1 MKETLKRKVLRHGI
15 MFLVFGCILK
25 KVGKTTFI
33 YRSEKLLENARI
45 MGATIDDEEFIY
57 SLMTA
62 GIIPKNKG
70 NNNRREDLNKPSTSG
85 YKPKFGNQQKQTGN
99 SHNEKAANCLI
110 AKNQEKSELEWVI
123 DSELES
129 YLKRK
134 GIEHQR
140 TAFFSPA
147 QNGRCEIANRS
158 LIEGTRA
165 LLIESGLPIKFW
177 AEAMNTY
184 TYLKNRTPSY
194 HNINKTPEE
203 MFTGRKPTVS
213 HLKVFGCKVEFWT
226 PKHKTSK
233 SEKITKTGI
242 FVGYPSCRKAYR
254 ICNPE
259 NFTITETRDVAFL
272 ENQKGVELL
281 TSNEQDSTDYSI
293 IKIDGPA
300 EEKTN
305 SSSGD
310 EESSVEIQNPASNTR
325 YNFRHTHRPGFYYEP
340 SLSEEENEENSI
352 IQASNDTLSMT
363 QYRNSIPKTYKEAI

>member
-1 MKETLKRKVLRHGI
+1 MEGRLQKNIADYIDLKTGVFYGAGLIAFSGLMVAFKKLNVFSRLLYKN
-15 MFLVFGCILK
+15 LV
-25 KVGKTTFI
+25 VD
-33 YRSEKLLENARI
+33 LLQTQ
-45 MGATIDDEEFIY
+45 M
-57 SLMTA
+57 
-62 GIIPKNKG
+62 
-70 NNNRREDLNKPSTSG
+70 
-85 YKPKFGNQQKQTGN
+85 FGNIQVLSVLGVAGECRVCSGCRLPPQWQDWSGGCYSWSRSDNGTEFN
-99 SHNEKAANCLI
+99 
-110 AKNQEKSELEWVI
+110 NQ
-123 DSELES
+123 ELES

-140 TAFFSPA
+140 TTFFSPA
-147 QNGRCEIANRS
+147 QNRRCERANRS
-158 LIEGTRA
+158 LIEGTRT

-194 HNINKTPEE
+194 HNTNKTPEE
-203 MFTGRKPTVS
+203 MFTERKPTVS

-226 PKHKTSK
+226 PEHKRSK
-233 SEKITKTGI
+233 FEKITKTGI
-242 FVGYPSCRKAYR
+242 FVGYSSCRKAYR

-272 ENQKGVELL
+272 ENQKGAELL
-281 TSNEQDSTDYSI
+281 TSNEQDNTDYSI

-300 EEKTN
+300 EEETN

-340 SLSEEENEENSI
+340 SLSEEEYEENSI
-352 IQASNDTLSMT
+352 IQAPNDTLLMT
-363 QYRNSIPKTYKEAI
+363 LYFVLLTRNL